1 MVKTKCMD
9 QNGKVQNVGT
19 KSAFTCT
26 KNIGVNAFLV
36 PIFWFFF
43 FHFSPYIFILPLLVS
58 KSINTCYFRHFH
70 QSTDRNI
77 LGD

>member
-43 FHFSPYIFILPLLVS
+43 SF
-58 KSINTCYFRHFH
+58 
-70 QSTDRNI
+70 
-77 LGD
+77 